1 MSVARRNFRPGIAV
15 TVLAVA
21 GLALMVSLG
30 NWQMGRAEE
39 KLARQAQFDAR
50 QAVTLVL
57 PGRLVGVQ
65 EYEWA
70 RISVRGEFVAQQTV
84 LLDNKIV
91 HGRAGYQVVTPLRL
105 EGGKLSLLVNR
116 GWIAAGPR
124 REVLPDIKTPAGP
137 QQIEGIAVVP
147 TARFVELGK
156 DAGKAEQGRVWQNLT
171 IERFR
176 VFSGLELQPLV
187 MQQTSDTGDGLE
199 RAWEPPNLGADKHRS
214 YALQWYSMAV
224 LILVLYVALN
234 IRKQSP

>member
-15 TVLAVA
+15 SLLAVA
-21 GLALMVSLG
+21 GLALTISLG

-50 QAVTLVL
+50 QTVTLAL
-57 PGRLVGVQ
+57 PGRLVGAK

-70 RISVRGEFVAQQTV
+70 RISARGEFVAQQTV
-84 LLDNKIV
+84 LLDNKIA

-116 GWIAAGPR
+116 GWVAAGPR
-124 REVLPDIKTPAGP
+124 REVLPDIKTPVGP
-137 QQIEGIAVVP
+137 QQLQGIAVVP
-147 TARFVELGK
+147 TARFVELGGE
-156 DAGKAEQGRVWQNLT
+156 AGKTEQGRVWQNLT

-176 VFSGLELQPLV
+176 AFSGLDLQPVV
-187 MQQTSDTGDGLE
+187 MQQTNDTNDGLE

-224 LILVLYVALN
+224 LIMVLYVVLN
-234 IRKQSP
+234 FRKQS

>member
-1 MSVARRNFRPGIAV
+1 MSIAGRNFRPGIAV

-57 PGRLVGVQ
+57 PGQPVGAEQ
-65 EYEWA
+65 YEWA
-70 RISVRGEFVAQQTV
+70 RVSVRGEFVAQQTV
-84 LLDNKIV
+84 LLDNKV
-91 HGRAGYQVVTPLRL
+91 AHGRAGYQVVTPLRL
-105 EGGKLSLLVNR
+105 EGGKLSVLVNR

-137 QQIEGIAVVP
+137 QQLEGIAVAP

-176 VFSGLELQPLV
+176 AFSGLELQPLV

-214 YALQWYSMAV
+214 YALQWYSIAV

-234 IRKQSP
+234 FRKQS